1 MAAAAA
7 AAGAAEAAVAE
18 KGGAGQDVEAE
29 AAAAAAVGEISG
41 DKPSPDLSLKNKN
54 KIISDFLQKKIFTL
68 YTSTLSTFHK
78 ELKIEEKFF
87 FSEKKKLPGLAII
100 SNCPSGE

>member
-1 MAAAAA
+1 MDAA

-29 AAAAAAVGEISG
+29 AAAVGEISG

-78 ELKIEEKFF
+78 ELKIEENFF
-87 FSEKKKLPGLAII
+87 FLKKKNLPGLAII

>member
-1 MAAAAA
+1 MAAA

-29 AAAAAAVGEISG
+29 AAAAVGEISG

-87 FSEKKKLPGLAII
+87 FLKKKIYLVLQ
-100 SNCPSGE
+100 